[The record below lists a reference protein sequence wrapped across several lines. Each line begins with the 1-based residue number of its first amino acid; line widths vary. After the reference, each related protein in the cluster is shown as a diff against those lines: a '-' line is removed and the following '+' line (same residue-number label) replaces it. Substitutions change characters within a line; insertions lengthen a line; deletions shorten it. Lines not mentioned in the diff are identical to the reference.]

1 MMVEPPSAPSQN
13 IAGDNRRPLHD
24 SFQSNTCDQKNSP
37 LDNETLLRYSRHIL
51 LDQLEY
57 AGQQKLLNA
66 RVLILGAGGLGSPAA
81 MYLASSGIGHI
92 VICDFDIVDI
102 SNLQRQILHSESD
115 LAKNK
120 ADSAKQT
127 LAKLNSQIQITSINK
142 KLDTT
147 ALREEVSK
155 ADVILDAT
163 DNFASRFSLNQ
174 ACILARKPLIS
185 GSAIGMEGQ
194 VSVFRLDQAGSP
206 CYQCLYSNEESEP
219 EENTCTQNGVLA
231 PMVGIIGSIL
241 ATEAIKVIT
250 KIGKDLNGRL
260 LLLNAL
266 TMEWRSI
273 KLSKDSRC
281 PSCSTH
287 Y

>member
-1 MMVEPPSAPSQN
+1 
-13 IAGDNRRPLHD
+13 
-24 SFQSNTCDQKNSP
+24 
-37 LDNETLLRYSRHIL
+37 LDNATLLRYSRHIL

-66 RVLILGAGGLGSPAA
+66 RILILGAGGLGSPAA

-92 VICDFDIVDI
+92 VICDFDLVDI
-102 SNLQRQILHSESD
+102 SNLQRQILYSESD
-115 LAKNK
+115 LGKNK

-127 LAKLNSQIQITSINK
+127 LAKLNSQIKITSINK
-142 KLDTT
+142 KLGVI

-155 ADVILDAT
+155 ADVVLDAT
-163 DNFASRFSLNQ
+163 DNFTSRFSINQ

-185 GSAIGMEGQ
+185 GSAIRMEGQ
-194 VSVFRLDQAGSP
+194 VSVFRLDQTGSP
-206 CYQCLYSNEESEP
+206 CYQCLYGNEESEA
-219 EENTCTQNGVLA
+219 EEDACSQNGVLA

-250 KIGKDLNGRL
+250 TIGKDLKGRL

-266 TMEWRSI
+266 TMEWRTV
-273 KLSKDSRC
+273 KLNKDTQC
-281 PSCSTH
+281 PGCSTH
-287 Y
+287 

>member
-1 MMVEPPSAPSQN
+1 M
-13 IAGDNRRPLHD
+13 DNA
-24 SFQSNTCDQKNSP
+24 
-37 LDNETLLRYSRHIL
+37 TLLRYSRHIL

-66 RVLILGAGGLGSPAA
+66 RILILGAGGLGSPAA

-92 VICDFDIVDI
+92 VICDFDLVDI
-102 SNLQRQILHSESD
+102 SNLQRQILYSESD
-115 LAKNK
+115 LGKNK

-127 LAKLNSQIQITSINK
+127 LAKLNSQIKITSINK
-142 KLDTT
+142 KLGVI
-147 ALREEVSK
+147 ALREEISK
-155 ADVILDAT
+155 ADVVLDAT
-163 DNFASRFSLNQ
+163 DNFTSRFSINQ

-185 GSAIGMEGQ
+185 GSAIRMEGQ

-206 CYQCLYSNEESEP
+206 CYQCLYGNEESEP
-219 EENTCTQNGVLA
+219 EEDACSQNGVLA

-250 KIGKDLNGRL
+250 TIGKDLKGRL

-266 TMEWRSI
+266 TMEWRTV
-273 KLSKDSRC
+273 KLNKDTQC
-281 PSCSTH
+281 PGCSTH
-287 Y
+287 